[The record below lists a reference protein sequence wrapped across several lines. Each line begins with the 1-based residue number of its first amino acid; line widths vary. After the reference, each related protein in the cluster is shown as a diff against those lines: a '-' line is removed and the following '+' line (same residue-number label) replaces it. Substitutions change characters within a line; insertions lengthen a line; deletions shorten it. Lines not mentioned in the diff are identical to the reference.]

1 MSSISLR
8 QPLSPTLFTSDDL
21 EVVFIQVLEPIEE
34 IVFRARESPAGKKP
48 VPNEFEHAKH
58 IRHLKQPI
66 TLRMDVTHKQGLG
79 REDGKSLHEK
89 IFYLPLAIVIIDLDA
104 VIAVKHVRIVDQE
117 PYDVLQQE
125 VMDGSIGRNEFLV
138 EGKALVGVWRRSA
151 ANLRGE
157 GDGGRQGRL

>member
-8 QPLSPTLFTSDDL
+8 QPLSPTLFTSDDF

-34 IVFRARESPAGKKP
+34 LVFRARESPASKKP
-48 VPNEFEHAKH
+48 VPNKFEHAKY
-58 IRHLKQPI
+58 IRNLKQPI

-125 VMDGSIGRNEFLV
+125 VMDGSIGRKEFLV
-138 EGKALVGVWRRSA
+138 EGKALVGVWRPPDERHHP
-151 ANLRGE
+151 
-157 GDGGRQGRL
+157 